1 MKDRT
6 LIVLAVLFLVF
17 SIGSGVNKSLE
28 AGNRT
33 MGRPM
38 SPELG
43 QLYKYRVEPVSVRF
57 KEILN
62 FSRQK
67 TQQVYTT
74 EVPAAMGKF
83 NRVKTD
89 FYFRI
94 KNQTEIWQN
103 RVFDMYSKFTNKSRD
118 EKNMVTMK

>member
-6 LIVLAVLFLVF
+6 LIVLAVLFLIF

-33 MGRPM
+33 MGKPM
-38 SPELG
+38 APDLS
-43 QLYKYRVEPVSVRF
+43 QLYSRYNPVFTVRL
-57 KEILN
+57 KEVFDL
-62 FSRQK
+62 SRQK
-67 TQQVYTT
+67 TEQVYNSRL
-74 EVPAAMGKF
+74 PAAMGKI

-94 KNQTEIWQN
+94 KNQTQVWQN
-103 RVFDMYSKFTNKSRD
+103 RFFNIYHKFKNKSQD
-118 EKNMVTMK
+118 KKNMVTMN

>member
-6 LIVLAVLFLVF
+6 LVVLAVLFLIF

-28 AGNRT
+28 VGNRT

-38 SPELG
+38 APELK
-43 QLYKYRVEPVSVRF
+43 QLYYQFNPGFNARV
-57 KEILN
+57 KEMWD
-62 FSRQK
+62 FSRRK
-67 TQQVYTT
+67 TQQVYNN
-74 EVPAAMGKF
+74 EVPAAMGKI

-94 KNQTEIWQN
+94 KNQSEVWQN
-103 RVFDMYSKFTNKSRD
+103 RVFNMYTKFRNKTPD